1 MNLPVREYPSVDRPV
16 VSVSTVYRGAS
27 NEVIESRVTEVIE
40 GAIAGIEGIRQINS
54 QSQNDRSSV
63 SIEFE
68 VSRNP
73 EGRDLRRA
81 RCGVARRSAACPT
94 EPDTPVIRKVDANAQ
109 AIMWIGVT
117 SNSLDAL
124 ELSDFLKRVYVDRLS
139 TVPGV
144 ANVSSRRRAAICHAD
159 LDRPAGTGGPRLD
172 GSGSRDCDQ
181 AAERGTARRTHRVV
195 ASASSPSRRIRAS
208 PRRKNSSR
216 SSSPTRTTIWSD

>member
-1 MNLPVREYPSVDRPV
+1 MQVSDLFIRRPVFAVVVSLLLIVGGLSALMNLPVREYPSVDRPV

-40 GAIAGIEGIRQINS
+40 GAVAGIEGIRQINS

-73 EGRDLRRA
+73 EGATSDVRDAVSRVIGRLPDGA
-81 RCGVARRSAACPT
+81 
-94 EPDTPVIRKVDANAQ
+94 DTPVIRKVDANAQ

-117 SNSLDAL
+117 SNSVDAL

-144 ANVSSRRRAAICHAD
+144 ANV
-159 LDRPAGTGGPRLD
+159 
-172 GSGSRDCDQ
+172 
-181 AAERGTARRTHRVV
+181 
-195 ASASSPSRRIRAS
+195 
-208 PRRKNSSR
+208 
-216 SSSPTRTTIWSD
+216 